1 MEYQEK
7 PYNNAHKQWINV
19 TGGHTISPNGS
30 IRLRRRGL
38 PHPDHYPIC
47 DQEDETARHIPS
59 FCVFARQ
66 FRVSILQPSTCLV
79 WCLLDELTP
88 FQIGGESPGGKCQN
102 IIGRV
107 TLLSYLEHGSSG
119 STEALACLMDL
130 LRVFTIQTALQAFK
144 DKSYLWLVGG
154 GGAKGLAGL
163 GLGKVT

>member
-1 MEYQEK
+1 MEYKEK

-107 TLLSYLEHGSSG
+107 TLLSYLGAWILWKHRSSCVFDGSAPSIHYTDRTTG
-119 STEALACLMDL
+119 
-130 LRVFTIQTALQAFK
+130 LQR
-144 DKSYLWLVGG
+144 
-154 GGAKGLAGL
+154 
-163 GLGKVT
+163 